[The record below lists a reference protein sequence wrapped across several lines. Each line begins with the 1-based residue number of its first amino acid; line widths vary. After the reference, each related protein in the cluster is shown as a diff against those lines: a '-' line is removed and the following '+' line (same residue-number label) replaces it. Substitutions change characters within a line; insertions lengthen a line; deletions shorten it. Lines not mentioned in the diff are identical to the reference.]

1 MAEFLENFY
10 EDHDSA
16 DEDSGIEVEQYFKEL
31 FMDGDFGVQQL
42 QGFDGRRQVRCD
54 VIPCVQQLIC
64 WTSV

>member
-16 DEDSGIEVEQYFKEL
+16 DEDIGIEVEQYFKEL
-31 FMDGDFGVQQL
+31 FMDGDFGVQL
-42 QGFDGRRQVRCD
+42 QGFDGRRQVRSD
-54 VIPCVQQLIC
+54 VIPCVQQLTC

>member
-16 DEDSGIEVEQYFKEL
+16 DEDIGIEVEQYFKEL
-31 FMDGDFGVQQL
+31 FMDGDFGE

-64 WTSV
+64 RTSV